1 MFAAAIGL
9 LGVLLGAVLSYGLS
23 AIATRRRA
31 LGDALV
37 EMFALSTR
45 VTIAHDRLDGLAE
58 NSMPSGASNE
68 FAGALTE
75 RDEAFMQWQIALARL
90 ELLIRE
96 PCELWGPIYD
106 FHHYSASARAQIS
119 LNLRLGVEFPAGE
132 REGALTELHKAQY
145 TMFEMGRSLL
155 FSEKV
160 RKVIPNPRI
169 ALRNRRA
176 RRQTRALSAGIGP

>member
-1 MFAAAIGL
+1 
-9 LGVLLGAVLSYGLS
+9 
-23 AIATRRRA
+23 
-31 LGDALV
+31 
-37 EMFALSTR
+37 MFALSTR